1 MLGPFATSQVAEQK
15 ARRSRVV
22 HYRVESVITSSARRK
37 AAIRNEE
44 AQQMPYRHWFVVLTV
59 NGVES
64 RHGPYASR
72 RTAERKS
79 GEHHRKAPS
88 AAVKVVYHTA
98 PLGHSGRN

>member
-1 MLGPFATSQVAEQK
+1 MLGPFATSEVAEQK
-15 ARRSRVV
+15 ARVSRVV
-22 HYRVESVITSSARRK
+22 HYRVEPVITSSARRK

-72 RTAERKS
+72 TTAERKS
-79 GEHHRKAPS
+79 EQYKNAAN
-88 AAVKVVYHTA
+88 AAVKLVYETA
-98 PLGHSGRN
+98 PLRHNGRN